1 MEDVKIEITMKTDAD
16 LSILLDIV
24 EGYLASLADEIFDH
38 EYEVEDADSIHVSV
52 AYADHPHGHCP

>member
-24 EGYLASLADEIFDH
+24 EGYLASLTDEIFDH
-38 EYEVEDADSIHVSV
+38 EYEVEDPDSIGVSV
-52 AYADHPHGHCP
+52 AYAD

>member
-16 LSILLDIV
+16 LSTLLEIV

-38 EYEVEDADSIHVSV
+38 EYEVENADNIHVSV
-52 AYADHPHGHCP
+52 AYADHDHWRCP